1 MTRRPATWL
10 VSLALLGVVLAAGV
24 WWVGDRTY
32 PSSAA
37 PVAARSVDGA
47 TAVLPAPVPTVA
59 GSTATVTALDVLRSW
74 DRRRAH
80 AFARGSVPTL
90 RALYAPGSE
99 AGTADVAVLREYRRR
114 GLRVEGMRMQ
124 VLSVEVL
131 ERGPRRWRL
140 RLTDRLQGAV
150 AVGNGL
156 EVPLPRDRASVHV
169 VTLERESRAGRWK
182 VAAVLEG
189 GRLIR

>member
-1 MTRRPATWL
+1 M
-10 VSLALLGVVLAAGV
+10 
-24 WWVGDRTY
+24 
-32 PSSAA
+32 
-37 PVAARSVDGA
+37 
-47 TAVLPAPVPTVA
+47 
-59 GSTATVTALDVLRSW
+59 
-74 DRRRAH
+74 
-80 AFARGSVPTL
+80 
-90 RALYAPGSE
+90 
-99 AGTADVAVLREYRRR
+99 ADVAVLREYRRR

-131 ERGPRRWRL
+131 ERMPRRWRL